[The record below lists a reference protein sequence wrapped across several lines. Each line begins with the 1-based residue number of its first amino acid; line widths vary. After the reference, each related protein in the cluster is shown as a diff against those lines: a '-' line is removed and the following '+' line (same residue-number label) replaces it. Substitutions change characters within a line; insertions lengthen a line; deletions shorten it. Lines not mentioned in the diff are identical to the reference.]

1 MKNEEKHNGG
11 GISRREFIAGAAA
24 LGAAGMMG
32 AFDSAL
38 AAMAPV
44 PDGVL
49 PEVPTIFPANKGRF
63 RILAVTDL
71 HFHLNHLVDMQT
83 VKEVGEMVAKFEP
96 DIVIP
101 TGDVW
106 HENPEGRGL
115 EYCRYSCEQFA
126 KMKKPWA
133 YVWGNHD
140 KADDYDKAHRMIRN
154 APYSLYRGDAADGN
168 YRMRVAASGGGP
180 VLWNLIILNDSR
192 GGMRQ
197 EQIDWFNAEAAA
209 IRDESLAPP
218 PAFAFF
224 HIPISQYDDLAKSGN
239 AVGVKREAVCHEGG
253 SRDAL
258 GAFRDS
264 GFIKA
269 VFCGHDHLND
279 YYGEM
284 EGIRLQYV
292 RSTGY
297 EGAED
302 ILVPKGGTVID
313 MNLET
318 GAFRASTVFANGKTW
333 APKKLTTG

>member
-1 MKNEEKHNGG
+1 MKKETGRTSS

-24 LGAAGMMG
+24 LGAAGFMG
-32 AFDSAL
+32 AFDAAF
-38 AAMAPV
+38 AAMSPT

-49 PEVPTIFPANKGRF
+49 PEVPTVIPANKGRF

-71 HFHLNHLVDMQT
+71 HFHLNHAVDDRT
-83 VKEVGEMVAKFEP
+83 VSDIRAMIDKFEP
-96 DIVIP
+96 DIVIA

-126 KMKKPWA
+126 EMKKPWA

-140 KADDYDKAHRMIRN
+140 KADDYDEAHRIIRN
-154 APYSLYRGDAADGN
+154 APHSLYRGDAADGN
-168 YRMRVAASGGGP
+168 YRIRVAAVDGDP
-180 VLWNLIILNDSR
+180 ALWNLIILNNSR

-197 EQIDWFNAEAAA
+197 EQLDWLKAESAA
-209 IRDESLAPP
+209 IRAEAPAPP
-218 PAFAFF
+218 PAFVFF
-224 HIPISQYDDLAKSGN
+224 HIPIPQFDDLAKSGN
-239 AVGVKREAVCHEGG
+239 AKGVKREEVCHEGG

-258 GAFRDS
+258 GVFRDS

-279 YYGEM
+279 YSGM
-284 EGIRLQYV
+284 MDGVHLQYV

-318 GAFRASTVFANGKTW
+318 GAFRAVTVFANGKTW
-333 APKKLTTG
+333 SPKKFID

>member
-180 VLWNLIILNDSR
+180 ALWNLIILNDSR

-197 EQIDWFNAEAAA
+197 EQLDWLKSETAA
-209 IRDESLAPP
+209 IRAETSEPP

-224 HIPISQYDDLAKSGN
+224 HIPIRQYDDLAKSGK
-239 AVGVKREAVCHEGG
+239 AKGVKYENVCHEEGTH
-253 SRDAL
+253 DAL
-258 GAFRDS
+258 AAFRDC
-264 GFIKA
+264 GFLKG
-269 VFCGHDHLND
+269 VFCGHDHVNN
-279 YYGEM
+279 YFGEM
-284 EGIRLQYV
+284 EGVRLEYV
-292 RSTGY
+292 RATGHGGY
-297 EGAED
+297 GAN
-302 ILVPKGGTVID
+302 LVPKGGTIID

-318 GAFRASTVFANGKTW
+318 GEFRTIVVFADGKTW
-333 APKKLTTG
+333 SPKKLFG

>member
-1 MKNEEKHNGG
+1 MKNDEKRNVC

-24 LGAAGMMG
+24 LGAAGIMG
-32 AFDSAL
+32 AFDAAF
-38 AAMAPV
+38 AAMAPI
-44 PDGVL
+44 PDGIA
-49 PEVPTIFPANKGRF
+49 PEVPTVFPANKGRF

-71 HFHLNHLVDMQT
+71 HFHLNHAVDART
-83 VKEVGEMVAKFEP
+83 VGDIRAMISKFEP
-96 DIVIP
+96 DIV
-101 TGDVW
+101 TALGDVW

-115 EYCRYSCEQFA
+115 ERCAYACEQFA
-126 KMKKPWA
+126 QMETPWA
-133 YVWGNHD
+133 FVWGNHD
-140 KADDYDKAHRMIRN
+140 KADDYDEAHRMIRN
-154 APYSLYRGDAADGN
+154 APHSLYRGDAADGN
-168 YRMRVAASGGGP
+168 YRIRVTAAEGGP
-180 VLWNLIILNDSR
+180 ALWNLIILNDSR

-209 IRDESLAPP
+209 IRAETPAPP

-224 HIPISQYDDLAKSGN
+224 HIPLPQHGDVAKAGN
-239 AVGVKREAVCHEGG
+239 AKGVKLEEVCHEGG

-264 GFIKA
+264 GFVKA
-269 VFCGHDHLND
+269 AFCGHDHLND

-284 EGIRLQYV
+284 EGVRLQYA

-318 GAFRASTVFANGKTW
+318 GAFRTATVFANGKTW
-333 APKKLTTG
+333 TPKNL